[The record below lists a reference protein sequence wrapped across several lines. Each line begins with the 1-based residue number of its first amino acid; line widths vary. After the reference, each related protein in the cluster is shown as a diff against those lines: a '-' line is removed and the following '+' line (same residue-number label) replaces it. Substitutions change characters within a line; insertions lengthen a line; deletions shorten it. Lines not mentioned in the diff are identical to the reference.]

1 MKKVAVLVL
10 LSLILGVV
18 EPACARTWGEWFAET
33 AAGGVIGAA
42 VGGAVV
48 LLTGGAALPIVAGA
62 AVMGAAAG
70 AADENTRPA
79 IVKGGLA
86 LVVSAP
92 AIGVGA
98 TTAAVT
104 VGATTAAATTG
115 RGAAVLGWLRG
126 LFRDYLGGKP

>member
-10 LSLILGVV
+10 LTLMLGVV

-33 AAGGVIGAA
+33 AAGGVIGAV
-42 VGGAVV
+42 VGGGVV

-62 AVMGAAAG
+62 AVIGAAAG

-79 IVKGGLA
+79 IVTGGLA
-86 LVVSAP
+86 LLAGP

-98 TTAAVT
+98 TTAAAT
-104 VGATTAAATTG
+104 GATTAAATTG
-115 RGAAVLGWLRG
+115 GRAALNWLRG
-126 LFRDYLGGKP
+126 LFSK